1 MIRNC
6 ILPILYGLTLLLA
19 HSQEKGEPVS
29 IFNGKDLT
37 GWIVKAKEH
46 EKEKAATYWSV
57 VNGAIQV
64 DTKGDTKHDYVW
76 LCYDLEVA
84 DFDLTLKVRSTR
96 FTKGNSGIQIRSRY
110 LKDKKKGRWLS
121 GPQID
126 LHPRDPF
133 RIGLIYDETKG
144 VNRWIHPSKKN
155 WGISWTDANHT
166 WLWRTL
172 EKDGGYMENSN
183 AKEPN
188 RMTQV
193 GLTKEEREQGW
204 NVIRIKAQGHKIQT
218 WVNHLPV
225 ADYDG
230 SKDLTTEMHK
240 KLKVGTTGKIFLQ
253 LHAKDDI
260 GMQFKDIKLLKL
272 LPEKK

>member
-1 MIRNC
+1 MKK
-6 ILPILYGLTLLLA
+6 ILLSLIGGLSVLSA
-19 HSQEKGEPVS
+19 QAEV

-37 GWIVKAKEH
+37 GWSVKSLEADKAKAES
-46 EKEKAATYWSV
+46 YWSV
-57 VNGAIQV
+57 VDGAIQL
-64 DTKGDTKHDYVW
+64 DTKGDKKHNYVW
-76 LCYDLEVA
+76 LCYDQEIA

-110 LKDKKKGRWLS
+110 LKDDKKGYWLS

-126 LHPRDPF
+126 LHPQDPF

-155 WGISWTDANHT
+155 WAISWTDAEHT

-172 EKDGGYMENSN
+172 EQNGEYLENSN
-183 AKEPN
+183 AKEVIAEAPL
-188 RMTQV
+188 
-193 GLTKEEREQGW
+193 GLTQEEREQGW
-204 NVIRIKAQGHKIQT
+204 NVIRIKALGYKIQT

-225 ADYDG
+225 SDYDG

-240 KLKVGTTGKIFLQ
+240 KLKVGTSGKIFLQ
-253 LHAKDDI
+253 LHNKDDV
-260 GMQFKDIKLLKL
+260 GMQFKDIKLVDLSA
-272 LPEKK
+272 EKK